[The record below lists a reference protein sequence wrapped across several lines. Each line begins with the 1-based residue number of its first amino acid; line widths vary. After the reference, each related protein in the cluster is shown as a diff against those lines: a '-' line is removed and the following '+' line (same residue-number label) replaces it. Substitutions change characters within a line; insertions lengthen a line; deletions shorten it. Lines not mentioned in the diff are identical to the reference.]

1 MSSSTAK
8 LSVEALWLLV
18 TIGHCV
24 SAARNPPG
32 RWKIA
37 ACLFEKELVVEV
49 EKESWLIEARKQREK
64 YLRRRVVKNR
74 NKKNSINRRSN
85 ANSKVGGETSLSP
98 KGIPSGKLNIK
109 IFSASKHTPTY
120 SPHSLASIS
129 YSGTYDPRVGLDIQ
143 TEERQPLPQVNEL
156 ESWQEVVASANLSVR
171 ATNVLLK
178 NFSSYEK
185 LLASDEKSLRNLR
198 NCGRKTV
205 KELVEFRNTIAQKES
220 DQPGAKVPIRPKSAE
235 EVFCLPPVEENIYLL
250 PVFSSKPVVDFAV
263 HDLHPGFYGAAPLKD
278 FVLSIRASKILKKLG
293 LKTIGEVMLFPAGE
307 LLTQKNFGRKCL
319 REVQDIIRSFILA
332 GGILQP
338 AASVNI
344 GSEKLSE
351 IDFSSY
357 ANLVASFARNC
368 LKNKRNQAIVC
379 SRLDFHGAKPT
390 LEQLG
395 EQFGLTRERVRQILK
410 RGNALLRAK
419 AHRMLLQD
427 LWELISE
434 TIRQGGGLISLHDLS
449 QSLQNNYHW
458 PDLPGPAALA
468 ELLSVVE
475 EEKIFSV
482 SENLVSA
489 PCPCL
494 SCETPREF
502 LPSLDFE
509 AHESYHLLVVGE
521 RLMRHCQNRCNTAS
535 QLQRFHK
542 AFTAKIA
549 DDSSGAYRLHG
560 ELIFPHD
567 CWLIRHG
574 ERLEDLIVHVLEKH
588 GKPMH
593 FSEIA
598 SAIRKENIKHR
609 EISDHNV
616 HAAMM
621 RYDSIEII
629 QRGTYGLKAWG
640 AGGYRSVSTAIEELL
655 ATYDLPMRRSDIIKQ
670 LTGEFS
676 EQNISAALHNWSS
689 RFESIGE
696 GFYERPERW
705 RKRSVA
711 EFIQMLPPPIAELAR
726 FVTTNNN
733 CSYKLVL
740 ALVFIRGMDEKGAY
754 YLPTLKE
761 RFYNYYLGRLKKG
774 EVVEAENVLIRRIGE
789 IEANEIR
796 NKAIRRP
803 LESFLSCNL
812 WNQKY
817 SSLYLQKSLVALL
830 SNPEVHNLLL
840 ITFLKGI
847 ADYFSVFSSPPTSS
861 PMGGAKMDVRIC
873 EPNDVAFVEAE
884 ERSLDGP
891 GDSTLTISIKRKG
904 RSKIAL

>member
-1 MSSSTAK
+1 MRGKNAASKDRITA
-8 LSVEALWLLV
+8 AL
-18 TIGHCV
+18 
-24 SAARNPPG
+24 
-32 RWKIA
+32 
-37 ACLFEKELVVEV
+37 
-49 EKESWLIEARKQREK
+49 
-64 YLRRRVVKNR
+64 
-74 NKKNSINRRSN
+74 
-85 ANSKVGGETSLSP
+85 P
-98 KGIPSGKLNIK
+98 KSGIPSGKLDVK
-109 IFSASKHTPTY
+109 IFSASKYTPAYT
-120 SPHSLASIS
+120 PLGLARIS
-129 YSGTYDPRVGLDIQ
+129 YPEKERVSVELNPPEQEDHQVGPENDPENW
-143 TEERQPLPQVNEL
+143 EEFVSRAE
-156 ESWQEVVASANLSVR
+156 LSVR
-171 ATNVLLK
+171 AANVLL
-178 NFSSYEK
+178 NGFTSC
-185 LLASDEKSLRNLR
+185 DEFLSCDENTLGDLR
-198 NCGRKTV
+198 NCGLKTV
-205 KELVEFRNTIAQKES
+205 RELIEFRNAIAQRKPN
-220 DQPGAKVPIRPKSAE
+220 QPGAEVPIRPMTAE
-235 EVFCLPPVEENIYLL
+235 EALRLPPSEENILLL
-250 PVFSSKPVVDFAV
+250 PVFSSKPVVDFTV
-263 HDLHPGFYGAAPLKD
+263 HDLHLDFYGAAPLKD
-278 FVLSIRASKILKKLG
+278 FLFSVRTSKILRLLG
-293 LKTIGEVMLFPAGE
+293 LNAVGEVMLFPSGE

-332 GGILQP
+332 GGISQS
-338 AASVNI
+338 AAMVRE
-344 GSEKLSE
+344 GRGGLSE

-357 ANLVASFARNC
+357 ENLVASFARHC
-368 LKNKRNQAIVC
+368 LKSKRNQAIMC
-379 SRLDFHGAKPT
+379 GRLDFRGAMPT

-395 EQFGLTRERVRQILK
+395 ERFGLTRERVRQILK
-410 RGNALLRAK
+410 RGNALLRVK

-434 TIRQGGGLISLHDLS
+434 TIREGGGVISLHDLS

-458 PDLPGPAALA
+458 PDLPDSAALA

-521 RLMRHCQNRCNTAS
+521 RLIRHCQNRCNTAS
-535 QLQRFHK
+535 RLQKFHK
-542 AFTAKIA
+542 AFTSKIV
-549 DDSSGAYRLHG
+549 DDSGGAYRLHG

-574 ERLEDLIVHVLEKH
+574 ERIEDLIVHVLEKH
-588 GKPMH
+588 GEPMH

-655 ATYDLPMRRSDIIKQ
+655 DAHDFPMRRSDIIKQ
-670 LTGEFS
+670 LAGEFS

-696 GFYERPERW
+696 GFYDRPERW

-711 EFIQMLPPPIAELAR
+711 EFIQMMPPPIAELAR

-761 RFYNYYLGRLKKG
+761 RFYNFYLGRLKKG
-774 EVVEAENVLIRRIGE
+774 AVVEAENVLMRRISEVEGV
-789 IEANEIR
+789 EIR
-796 NKAIRRP
+796 NKATKEP
-803 LESFLSCNL
+803 LKSFYNSTF
-812 WNQKY
+812 WQQKY
-817 SSLYLQKSLVALL
+817 SSLYLQESLVALL
-830 SNPEVHNLLL
+830 SNPVVHPRCRPGA
-840 ITFLKGI
+840 KQ
-847 ADYFSVFSSPPTSS
+847 SPP
-861 PMGGAKMDVRIC
+861 
-873 EPNDVAFVEAE
+873 
-884 ERSLDGP
+884 
-891 GDSTLTISIKRKG
+891 STCPVTH
-904 RSKIAL
+904 